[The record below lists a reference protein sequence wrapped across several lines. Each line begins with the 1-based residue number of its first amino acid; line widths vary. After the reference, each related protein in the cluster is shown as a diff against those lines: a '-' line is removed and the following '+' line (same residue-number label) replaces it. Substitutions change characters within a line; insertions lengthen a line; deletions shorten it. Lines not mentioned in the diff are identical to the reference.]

1 MCTFMTVVAHLVVS
15 SDVQITDFLL
25 DVTLKQVIPHME
37 QKIRMLNQQVRDF
50 AIAVISN
57 LLSESTPFCC
67 IPVLKLFFGGL
78 SISR

>member
-1 MCTFMTVVAHLVVS
+1 MTVVAHLVVS

-25 DVTLKQVIPHME
+25 VIPHME

-50 AIAVISN
+50 AIAVIFN

-78 SISR
+78 SISQ

>member
-1 MCTFMTVVAHLVVS
+1 MCSFLTVVAHLVVS

-67 IPVLKLFFGGL
+67 IQ
-78 SISR
+78 S